1 MSFPQVTMPGRST
14 QQNLRNF
21 VLRLEPLALVNAEL
35 LFGNIKI
42 GRERT
47 RSALSLTAAL
57 GQNLTSRRVR
67 FRAQSGLRSK
77 ISVGL
82 HLERLAARLGRLRW
96 LSCLDQHFRPVA
108 LVAGF
113 AAFAGVAFLPTLR

>member
-1 MSFPQVTMPGRST
+1 MPGRST

-21 VLRLEPLALVNAEL
+21 VLRLEPLAVVNAEL

-57 GQNLTSRRVR
+57 GHSRRSDRAPFTSGLPRLADILWVGRHVSNVPEPEVR
-67 FRAQSGLRSK
+67 LAYSITSAARAQRRQDRES
-77 ISVGL
+77 
-82 HLERLAARLGRLRW
+82 ENLGGR
-96 LSCLDQHFRPVA
+96 
-108 LVAGF
+108 
-113 AAFAGVAFLPTLR
+113 

>member
-1 MSFPQVTMPGRST
+1 MPGRST

-57 GQNLTSRRVR
+57 GQKSDLTE
-67 FRAQSGLRSK
+67 G
-77 ISVGL
+77 
-82 HLERLAARLGRLRW
+82 
-96 LSCLDQHFRPVA
+96 P
-108 LVAGF
+108 
-113 AAFAGVAFLPTLR
+113 LPGAKRTPL

>member
-35 LFGNIKI
+35 LFGNIKDWA
-42 GRERT
+42 EADT
-47 RSALSLTAAL
+47 
-57 GQNLTSRRVR
+57 
-67 FRAQSGLRSK
+67 LRSFVNGGFGSK
-77 ISVGL
+77 SDFTIHGGSASGAKRTFAL
-82 HLERLAARLGRLRW
+82 KFLWPTLGTTCGPAW
-96 LSCLDQHFRPVA
+96 RPVA

-113 AAFAGVAFLPTLR
+113 VAFAGAAFLPTLR